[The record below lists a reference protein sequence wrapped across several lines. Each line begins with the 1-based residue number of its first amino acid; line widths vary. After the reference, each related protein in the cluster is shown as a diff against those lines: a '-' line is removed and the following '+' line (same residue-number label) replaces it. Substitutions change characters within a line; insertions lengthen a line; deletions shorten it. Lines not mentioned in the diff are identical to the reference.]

1 MIHEQ
6 KVNQNVLNIKP
17 SGIRKF
23 FDLAQSMEGVISLG
37 VGEPDFVTPYHIR
50 EAAMYSLEVGKT
62 YYTANAGLLELR
74 EEICEYLAR
83 RFNIQYNT
91 NQVVVTVGGSEAI
104 DIALR
109 TILQPED
116 EVIVLTPAYV
126 AYEPCV
132 TINYGV
138 VKVVELVSENE
149 FKLTKDMLE
158 GAITPKTKAIILNY
172 PSNPTGGIMTYEDY
186 LPLIEVIKKHELYVI
201 SDEIYAELTYGREH
215 YSIACFEE
223 IKDQVILIQGFSK
236 AYAMTGWR
244 LGYVCANEFLISL
257 MLKVHQFAIMCPPTM
272 AQFAAISALQKGDSD
287 VQMMR
292 ESFEARRNYLVQAFR
307 AMDLEVFMPQG
318 AFYLF
323 LDIRKFNL
331 SDTDFCEQLLTAQKV
346 ALVPGSAFGDAGAGF
361 VRISYA
367 YSIEEIKEAIT
378 KIAKFIETL

>member
-50 EAAMYSLEVGKT
+50 EAAIYSLEVGKT

-138 VKVVELVSENE
+138 VKVVELVSDNE
-149 FKLTKDMLE
+149 FKLTKEMLE
-158 GAITPKTKAIILNY
+158 GAITPNTKAIILNY
-172 PSNPTGGIMTYEDY
+172 PSNPTGGIMTHEDY

-201 SDEIYAELTYGREH
+201 SDEIYAELTYGRKH

-307 AMDLEVFMPQG
+307 AIDLEVFMPQG

-378 KIAKFIETL
+378 KITKFIETL

>member
-50 EAAMYSLEVGKT
+50 EAAIYSLEVGKT

-91 NQVVVTVGGSEAI
+91 NQVAVTVGGSEAI

-138 VKVVELVSENE
+138 VKVVELVSDNE
-149 FKLTKDMLE
+149 FKLTKEMLE
-158 GAITPKTKAIILNY
+158 GAITPNTKAIILNY
-172 PSNPTGGIMTYEDY
+172 PSNPTGGIMTHEDY

-201 SDEIYAELTYGREH
+201 SDEIYAELTYGRKH

-307 AMDLEVFMPQG
+307 AIDLEVFMPQG

-378 KIAKFIETL
+378 KITKFIETL